1 MKKFLCFII
10 MFMLISLL
18 FSCNSRPESGRQMDD
33 AGISAGSEEVSGK
46 EDSINTGEEMI
57 FKIDGVVIPVIWE
70 DNDTVSELREQVLT
84 EDITVD
90 MSMYGGNEQ
99 VGSLGREYI
108 RNDKQMTAENGDIVL
123 YDGDHIVVFYGSNSW
138 SYTRLGKIDLS
149 EREVTELIGSG
160 AVTVSIS
167 KNQ

>member
-1 MKKFLCFII
+1 
-10 MFMLISLL
+10 
-18 FSCNSRPESGRQMDD
+18 MDD
-33 AGISAGSEEVSGK
+33 AGTSAGSEEVSGK